1 MPWKSVINFKG
12 LVTMRL
18 SRNGTDWMKKE
29 LLINKGIKFN
39 SKMKNDLKKY
49 LWRPKELHY

>member
-1 MPWKSVINFKG
+1 
-12 LVTMRL
+12 MRL

-39 SKMKNDLKKY
+39 SKIKNDLKKY
-49 LWRPKELHY
+49 LWRPKELNY